1 MSGTSFTS
9 LSIGTGESVIRLNWE
24 ERATI
29 SRKSERDEGREE
41 KQKVVV
47 EKVEM
52 GFEWRRGESE
62 DESRG
67 APHVPYI
74 TSH

>member
-1 MSGTSFTS
+1 MSK
-9 LSIGTGESVIRLNWE
+9 
-24 ERATI
+24 
-29 SRKSERDEGREE
+29 KSERDGGREK

-67 APHVPYI
+67 APHVLYI